1 VADRRRLAAVALAV
15 AVLGTAACGA
25 DRPAGPAISV
35 AGDNGGYHGT
45 YLDTSPFT
53 VADVP
58 LTGTDGEPYSIAT
71 AEAPLKIVFFGYT
84 KCPDICQVVM
94 STVAQAV
101 TKLDDADRKKVEVVF
116 VTTDPA
122 RDTEKVLGEYLD
134 RFGDDLVG
142 LTGSM
147 DDIVALGDSFKVSIE
162 DGRKLPSGGYEVDHS
177 TYTYGVVG
185 DGAEVIWDSTTSPA
199 EMSADMIKLLKS

>member
-1 VADRRRLAAVALAV
+1 MALAV

-25 DRPAGPAISV
+25 DEPAGPAISV

-45 YLDTSPFT
+45 YLDESPFK

-71 AEAPLKIVFFGYT
+71 AKAPLKIVFFGYT

-101 TKLDDADRKKVEVVF
+101 TKLDDADQEKVEIVF

-122 RDTEKVLGEYLD
+122 RDTEKVLGSYLA
-134 RFGDDLVG
+134 RFGDGLVG

-147 DDIVALGDSFKVSIE
+147 ADISALGDSFKVSIE

-177 TYTYGVVG
+177 TYTYGVLG